1 MNFHIQ
7 RYESAEV
14 FLTNYQSQFDIVFMD
29 IRMGGMDGMR
39 AARKLREMDQS
50 VILIF
55 LTSLA
60 QYAVQGYEV
69 DALDY
74 IVKPLTYPSLELK
87 LTKALSRCR
96 REEEEILLT
105 IGSDH
110 IRVAASSLL
119 YVEVFE
125 HYLQYK
131 TDSDIIKGYGTLKDV
146 EKLLPEKG
154 FFRLNNQTIVNLRRV
169 KRVNGSTALVDGREF
184 DISRMRKKEFLSE
197 FHRYGLN
204 G

>member
-1 MNFHIQ
+1 MTGM
-7 RYESAEV
+7 EAAE
-14 FLTNYQSQFDIVFMD
+14 
-29 IRMGGMDGMR
+29 
-39 AARKLREMDQS
+39 KLRDHNDRT
-50 VILIF
+50 VIIF
-55 LTSLA
+55 VTTM
-60 QYAVQGYEV
+60 VQFAIKSYEV